1 MDRRA
6 WLCAM
11 VMPMTLTWAG
21 VAQAG
26 DTLVVQETLLDR
38 PTLIHL
44 GVQVKISDDDDRD
57 AVIDLRYREVGAA
70 DWTPGVSLLRVSPE
84 KVTNLAVP
92 QQFAGT
98 VFGLRAATDYEIE
111 LHAQDPDG
119 FEDTWVVMGR
129 TRSVPADPPQPNMVA
144 VTDAAGLAS
153 ALAAATPGDVISL
166 ADGTYAGQFSISASG
181 TADAPIVIRGA
192 STEGTIVDGGGC
204 DGCNVLEVYGSFIH
218 LERLTLQAAT
228 RALRFQGPGSE
239 GNVVRRVH
247 VRDVRLGIGA
257 KDDQRDYYLCD
268 NVLEGRLKWP
278 SVYGDDGGMFANEDG
293 IVVMG
298 DGHVVCHNRLIGF
311 GDSIKSEQ
319 VGARALD
326 IYGNLSLS
334 AYDNGIELDA
344 TAGNVRAVGN
354 MLLNSWSALSFQP
367 IFGGPAYAT
376 RNVVVNIV
384 DEQQKLHGNG
394 ALGETVGALSFH
406 NTFVSPRH
414 AINLQAAATAHDFRL
429 LNNLFV
435 GPEALDNGKV
445 VDWSVPIDDGV
456 LDGNGYYPD
465 GFFDFGGADKWQG
478 FAAMQMA
485 GKFEA
490 SGVLLTAGT
499 FASGLQAPASY
510 VEAVPEPDVT
520 LAADSPAVDAAL
532 ALPGINTVF
541 AGAGPDIGARELGC
555 AAPIYGV
562 RPEGVDESSPPAG
575 CDGGGDT
582 DTGSETDAGT
592 GSDSGATG
600 DPSDSDSNTPTGGA
614 SDPGGTD
621 GGNGP
626 TGGDDGPDLPTGGDT
641 GAVTGASSESTG
653 DSGGQDSEGGCGCR
667 GDAAGHA
674 GLLGLVVLLAR
685 RRRRATSC
693 STARR

>member
-1 MDRRA
+1 M
-6 WLCAM
+6 M
-11 VMPMTLTWAG
+11 STWAG
-21 VAQAG
+21 SAQAG
-26 DTLVVQETLLDR
+26 DALVVQETLVDP

-57 AVIDLRYREVGAA
+57 AVIDLRYREVGTA
-70 DWTPGVSLLRVSPE
+70 DWSPGLSLFRVSPE
-84 KVTNLAVP
+84 KVTGLVVP
-92 QQFAGT
+92 QQFAGSL
-98 VFGLRAATDYEIE
+98 FGLRPDTEYEIE

-129 TRSVPADPPQPNMVA
+129 TRPVPGDPQQPNMVA
-144 VTDAAGLAS
+144 VTDTAGLAS

-166 ADGTYAGQFSISASG
+166 ADGMYTGQFSISASG

-192 STEGTIVDGGGC
+192 STEGTIVDGGNC

-228 RALRFQGPGSE
+228 RALRFQGMGSE

-257 KDDQRDYYLCD
+257 REDQRNFYLCD

-278 SVYGDDGGMFANEDG
+278 AVYGDDGGMFANEDG

-311 GDSIKSEQ
+311 GDSIKTEQ
-319 VGARALD
+319 LGTRALD

-367 IFGGPAYAT
+367 IFGGPAYAI
-376 RNVVVNIV
+376 RNVAVNIV

-394 ALGETVGALSFH
+394 NLGETVGALIFH
-406 NTFVSPRH
+406 NTFISPRH
-414 AINLQAAATAHDFRL
+414 AINLQASATAHDFRL
-429 LNNLFV
+429 INNLYV
-435 GPEALDNGKV
+435 GPDALESGKV
-445 VDWSVPIDDGV
+445 VDWSVPIDNGL

-465 GFFDFGGADKWQG
+465 GFFDFGGADKWDG
-478 FAAMQMA
+478 FALMQMA

-490 SGVLLTAGT
+490 NGVLLLGET
-499 FASGLQAPASY
+499 FESGLKAPASY
-510 VEAVPEPDVT
+510 IEAVPEVDVT
-520 LAADSPAVDAAL
+520 LAAGSSAVDAAL
-532 ALPGINTVF
+532 PLPGVNSVF
-541 AGAGPDIGARELGC
+541 AGGGPDIGARELGC

-562 RPEGVDESSPPAG
+562 RPEGVDENSAPDG
-575 CDGGGDT
+575 CEGGG
-582 DTGSETDAGT
+582 ETDSGAET
-592 GSDSGATG
+592 GAETDSDSGAT
-600 DPSDSDSNTPTGGA
+600 SDASGSDTATPTGGA
-614 SDPGGTD
+614 SDPGGT
-621 GGNGP
+621 GWSP
-626 TGGDDGPDLPTGGDT
+626 TGGDDGPDATTGTNT
-641 GAVTGASSESTG
+641 GSASGADTG
-653 DSGGQDSEGGCGCR
+653 DSTGATGGQDSEDGCGCR
-667 GDAAGHA
+667 SDAAPGSPR
-674 GLLGLVVLLAR
+674 LLSLGLVVMLVR
-685 RRRRATSC
+685 RRCRATSC